1 MSKFQL
7 VKTRV
12 LAGSD
17 MDYVGICPA
26 SALEDEPRGR
36 RPSDLLPNARSIV
49 VFGRRLISGSV
60 QAKFRMIENGVMNVA
75 GSYSAHSYVL
85 SINHLCMKETY
96 DIAQYLENSF
106 DCCAMPLTNNVLQA
120 VQPEGNYAPFFADPM
135 KAGLPIDLY
144 KAAVAAGIGE
154 MGWSHRVVTPDAGP
168 RVYLCAIVTSLE
180 FEEYDKPYAGERLC
194 DPKKCG
200 VCARVCP
207 VHALDPEEGIEWKAG
222 EVSTKVAKL
231 DVVKCSAACFGFRK
245 ETSRMAANVVEGD
258 HPTEEALAAALKK
271 QFAAPGFQ
279 TLDHVAFY
287 NCDQCL
293 LYCPVGNWA
302 EQFAKTGLSRGVDEE
317 GVRK

>member
-1 MSKFQL
+1 MSRAQE
-7 VKTRV
+7 VKNRI

-26 SALEDEPRGR
+26 SALDGEPRGR
-36 RPSDLLPNARSIV
+36 RPIDLLPNAKSVI

-60 QAKFRMIENGVMNVA
+60 QARFRQFEDGVMNVT
-75 GSYSAHSYVL
+75 GSYSAHSFVL
-85 SINHLCMKETY
+85 SVNHLCMKETY
-96 DIAQYLENSF
+96 DIAQYLEKTY
-106 DCCAMPLTNNVLQA
+106 DCFAMPLTNNVLQA

-168 RVYLCAIVTSLE
+168 RVYLCAIVTSLA
-180 FEEYDKPYAGERLC
+180 FEEYDKPYAGEKLC
-194 DPKKCG
+194 DPEKCG

-207 VHALDPEEGIEWKAG
+207 VHALDAREGEDWQAG
-222 EVSTKVAKL
+222 EVRCRVAKL
-231 DVVKCSAACFGFRK
+231 DVNACAAACFGFRR
-245 ETSRMAANVVEGD
+245 ETNPMTRNVVASD
-258 HPTEEALAAALKK
+258 HPTEEELAEALKK

-279 TLDHVAFY
+279 TLDHLPMY
-287 NCDQCL
+287 HCDRCL

-302 EQFAKTGLSRGVDEE
+302 EQFRETGLSKGEE
-317 GVRK
+317 GT